1 MDEVHRVRG
10 LRLEHRGFSL
20 RKGRRLGAKVRQLR
34 ARQDSGGSSMIKGN
48 RTLGEGAGFRLRELL
63 AGTAVLIVAK
73 KILEAG

>member
-1 MDEVHRVRG
+1 
-10 LRLEHRGFSL
+10 
-20 RKGRRLGAKVRQLR
+20 
-34 ARQDSGGSSMIKGN
+34 MIKGN